1 MNAQD
6 SFAIRSSNY
15 FGIKK
20 VVFSDILLFEVI
32 QLGFVAIESLLENLI
47 QVFIRAKALFAGK
60 FNVLIEPK
68 KPNRANEFT

>member
-6 SFAIRSSNY
+6 SVSS
-15 FGIKK
+15 
-20 VVFSDILLFEVI
+20 FSDILLFEVI

-60 FNVLIEPK
+60 FQQ
-68 KPNRANEFT
+68 TC